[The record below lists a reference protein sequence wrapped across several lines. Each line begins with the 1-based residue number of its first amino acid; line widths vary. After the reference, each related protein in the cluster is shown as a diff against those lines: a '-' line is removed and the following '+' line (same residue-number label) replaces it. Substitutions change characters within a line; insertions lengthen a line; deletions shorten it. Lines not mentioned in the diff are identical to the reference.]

1 MFDGD
6 RQCCSL
12 MVEKETVVGPL
23 RGIKVI
29 EFAGLGPAPICG
41 MLLADMGA
49 EVILVQRKS
58 SGATNITDA
67 VTNSKCAIPNRG
79 KKSIALDLKDP
90 SAVEVVLDLLSEAD
104 VCIEGFRPGVM
115 ERLGLGPDVCMA
127 KNPRLLYGRM
137 TGWGQHGP
145 LAQAAGH
152 DINYIA
158 LSGALYYSGHRGE
171 APFAPPSLIGDVGGG
186 AMVLAVGLL
195 AGIINAKT
203 TGKGQ
208 VIDAAITDGSALMTS
223 LLYSFHQAGSWSKE
237 RGDNIIDSASPW
249 YDTYECA
256 DGHYITVGAL
266 EPQFYHLLLEKCGL
280 TDAPDFA
287 RQFNKSDWPQAKAKI
302 ATLFKSRTRA
312 EWCGLMEGTDVCF
325 APVLDFDEA
334 AAHPHNRERETFVEL
349 NGVVQPAPAPR
360 FSATPSTITSAP
372 PQEGEH
378 TEVILKSAGYN
389 DDHIDMLRTRGV
401 I

>member
-1 MFDGD
+1 
-6 RQCCSL
+6 
-12 MVEKETVVGPL
+12 MVDDNLRSGSSIVKLEVVVGPL
-23 RGIKVI
+23 QGIKVI
-29 EFAGLGPAPICG
+29 EIAGLGPAPVCG

-49 EVILVQRKS
+49 EVILIQRKS
-58 SGATNITDA
+58 RGTANITDA
-67 VTNSKCAIPNRG
+67 VTNSKYAIPNRG

-90 SAVEVVLDLLSEAD
+90 SAVEIVLDLIAD
-104 VCIEGFRPGVM
+104 ADALIEGFRPGVM
-115 ERLGLGPDVCMA
+115 ERLGLGPDICMV

-158 LSGALYYSGHRGE
+158 LSGALYYSGHRRE
-171 APFAPPSLIGDVGGG
+171 APFAPPSLVGDVGGG
-186 AMVLAVGLL
+186 SMVLTMGIL
-195 AGIINAKT
+195 AGIINAKA

-256 DGHYITVGAL
+256 DGHYITLGSL
-266 EPQFYHLLLEKCGL
+266 EPQFYSLLLEKCGL
-280 TDAPDFA
+280 SDDPVFA
-287 RQFNKSDWPQAKAKI
+287 NQFNKSDWPQAKDKI
-302 ATLFKSRTRA
+302 ITLFKSRTRA
-312 EWCGLMEGTDVCF
+312 EWCELMEGTDVCF

-349 NGVVQPAPAPR
+349 NGVVQPAPAPK
-360 FSATPSTITSAP
+360 FSVTPSTISSAP

-378 TEVILKSAGYN
+378 TEAILKSAGYKC
-389 DDHIDMLRTRGV
+389 DHIDMLRTREV